1 MSFILEKKQC
11 LIAGDGNLPVIMV
24 KNGESR
30 YVVKPQTYED
40 VIRNDV

>member
-24 KNGESR
+24 KNAKKNGFDMFCID
-30 YVVKPQTYED
+30 K
-40 VIRNDV
+40 NK